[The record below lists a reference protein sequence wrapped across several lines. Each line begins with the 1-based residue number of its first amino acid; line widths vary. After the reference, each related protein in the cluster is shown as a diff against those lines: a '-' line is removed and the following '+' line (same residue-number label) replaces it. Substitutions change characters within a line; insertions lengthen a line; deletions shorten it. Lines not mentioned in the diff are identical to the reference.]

1 MRRALLAMAVA
12 LVAGIVLPSP
22 GVAGPDVKRSGQSV
36 AEFVTMAAN
45 AGDAATPVTTDAA
58 LRALERLGVYVDDP
72 DAELTQGMLA
82 RIMGGL
88 GHPAS
93 TREPAATAGTAMI
106 GTALRLIGSSPLNP
120 LQSISTDFFPPP
132 QAPGGCL
139 FSGVDCMQCC
149 LRFRIPFDGCARFCQ
164 AAVPSPSSPI

>member
-1 MRRALLAMAVA
+1 MRRALLAVVVA
-12 LVAGIVLPSP
+12 LVAGIVIPSP
-22 GVAGPDVKRSGQSV
+22 GVAGPVVKRSGPSV

-45 AGDAATPVTTDAA
+45 AGNAATPVTTDAA
-58 LRALERLGVYVDDP
+58 LRALERLGIFVDDP
-72 DAELTQGMLA
+72 DAALTQGMLA

-93 TREPAATAGTAMI
+93 TREPAATADSAMI
-106 GTALRLIGSSPLNP
+106 GTALRLVGSSPLNP
-120 LQSISTDFFPPP
+120 LQGISTDFFPPP

-139 FSGVDCMQCC
+139 FGGADCIQCC

-164 AAVPSPSSPI
+164 AAVPSPSTPL

>member
-1 MRRALLAMAVA
+1 MRRALLALAVA

-22 GVAGPDVKRSGQSV
+22 GVAGPIVKRSGPSV

-58 LRALERLGVYVDDP
+58 LRALERLGIFVDDP

-93 TREPAATAGTAMI
+93 TREPAAAADTTMI
-106 GTALRLIGSSPLNP
+106 GASLRLIGSSPLNP

-139 FSGVDCMQCC
+139 FGGVDCLECC
-149 LRFRIPFDGCARFCQ
+149 LRFRIPLAGCSRFCQ
-164 AAVPSPSSPI
+164 AAVPSPSRPL